1 MPVTLAPSTSRRRF
15 LAQSAAA
22 VCFGWS
28 SRFLGAQATP
38 GADNVW
44 ALFSDTHIDADPLA
58 VSRGVTMAANLR
70 SCVAEVLARAERP
83 AGLILSG
90 DCAHLKG
97 MRADYQTLKPLLQP
111 LVAAKLPVHL
121 LMGNHD
127 DRVAVTEVLDCATSP
142 AVPSRFVSVQE
153 TPHANWF
160 LLDSL
165 DKVNSTP
172 GVLGGEQLAWLG
184 RELDARSDR
193 PAVIVVHHNI
203 TLQESKTDALL
214 DSTSLL
220 ELLRPRRQVKACIYG
235 HTHRWS
241 HTEDES
247 GLHFINLPPVAYVFK
262 QEFPNGWVLA
272 TLQPDALRLELR
284 ALDANHPQHGE
295 VKTLK
300 WRV

>member
-1 MPVTLAPSTSRRRF
+1 MPVTLAPATSRRRF

-22 VCFGWS
+22 VSFGWS
-28 SRFLGAQATP
+28 SRFLGAQSTA
-38 GADNVW
+38 GEGHVW

-58 VSRGVTMAANLR
+58 VSRGVTMTANLK
-70 SCVAEVLARAERP
+70 SCVAEVLSRTERP
-83 AGLILSG
+83 SGLILSG

-97 MRADYQTLKPLLQP
+97 LKSDYQTLKPLLQP
-111 LVAAKLPVHL
+111 LVEAKLPVHL

-127 DRVAVTEVLDCATSP
+127 DRVAVTEVLDRPASP
-142 AVPSRFVSVQE
+142 AVPGRFVSIQE
-153 TPHANWF
+153 TPLANWF

-172 GVLGGEQLAWLG
+172 GVLGDEQLAWLG
-184 RELDARSDR
+184 KELDSRPDK

-203 TLQESKTDALL
+203 TLQEAKTDALL
-214 DSTSLL
+214 DSTALL
-220 ELLRPRRQVKACIYG
+220 EVLRPRRQVKACIYG

-241 HTEDES
+241 ITQDES

-262 QEFPNGWVLA
+262 QEFPNGWVIA
-272 TLQPDALRLELR
+272 TLRQDAIQLELR

-300 WRV
+300 WRA